1 MEAKLTQ
8 IENTAVDIMATF
20 TPWLAPIP
28 SAWLIGRATM
38 EYLGWHWII
47 AVVAGV
53 AVECIGVVSIVLAL
67 RLHEWNQTRRQSDPT
82 APVWLALTA
91 VTFYFI
97 VTICLTVLLDVF
109 PAMAQFAP
117 AIFPLLAAVG
127 AVNIAIKR
135 GQNHR
140 EATRAKQKEDKKT
153 AKVTPKVSERKQEGT
168 SQPAF
173 TDWRKIPLT
182 ARQEMVGMSPVEIQN
197 VYGVRERTAQNW
209 AKNARELS
217 PKVSEN
223 GHKEAT

>member
-1 MEAKLTQ
+1 MIENKLTQ
-8 IENTAVDIMATF
+8 IENAAVDIMATF

-38 EYLGWHWII
+38 EYLGWHWVI

-53 AVECIGVVSIVLAL
+53 AVECIGVVSIILAL

-82 APVWLALTA
+82 APTWLALTA
-91 VTFYFI
+91 VTFYFV

-109 PAMAQFAP
+109 PSMAQFAP

-140 EATRAKQKEDKKT
+140 EAIRAKQKEGKKT
-153 AKVTPKVSERKQEGT
+153 AKVTPKVSERKPERNNEQ
-168 SQPAF
+168 AF
-173 TDWRKIPLT
+173 TDWRKIPT
-182 ARQEMVGMSPVEIQN
+182 PARREMAGMSPGEIQN
-197 VYGVRERTAQNW
+197 VYGVSERTAQNW
-209 AKNARELS
+209 AKNARE
-217 PKVSEN
+217 VSGN
-223 GHKEAT
+223 GVVR